1 MAKVDV
7 ELLIDDVAITSQAG
21 KKKDYASLG
30 ELPFVEQ
37 TIIGYAAQ
45 FIIQVQ
51 KNLQSTNK
59 VDTGTLE
66 RDIQEGSLIKQ
77 GGSYSIDVGY
87 PASSEGAR
95 YYDFV
100 NKGVK
105 GFKSGSP
112 NSPYKFRS
120 AYPSMNGPMV
130 NAIQKWVKR
139 NALAQR
145 KETQTKNLSALQKKR
160 KAVSE
165 LNTGRTTAYLIARKI
180 KQRGLP
186 RTGFFDDAIDQVFN
200 EQFYNK
206 MAKAVGGDV
215 RVYIKQAVTLIN
227 EENK

>member
-1 MAKVDV
+1 MAKVNFD
-7 ELLIDDVAITSQAG
+7 LLIDDAAIASEAG
-21 KKKDYASLG
+21 KKSDYASVK

-37 TIIGYAAQ
+37 TIINYAAK

-51 KNLQSTNK
+51 KNLIKANK
-59 VDTGTLE
+59 TDTGRLE
-66 RDIQEGSLIKQ
+66 TDIQEGSLIKE

-105 GFKSGSP
+105 GFKSGTP
-112 NSPYKFRS
+112 NSPYRFRS
-120 AYPSMNGPMV
+120 AFPSLNGPMV

-139 NALAQR
+139 NGLAQKR
-145 KETQTKNLSALQKKR
+145 EDQKYNLSGLQKKR
-160 KAVSE
+160 KSVSE

-186 RTGFFDDAIDQVFN
+186 KTGFFDNAIDEVFN
-200 EQFYNK
+200 EQFYSK
-206 MAKAVGGDV
+206 MAKAVGGDL
-215 RVYIKQAVTLIN
+215 RVYIKQATSLIN
-227 EENK
+227 DENK

>member
-1 MAKVDV
+1 MAKVDFDV
-7 ELLIDDVAITSQAG
+7 IVDDAAIASEAG
-21 KKKDYASLG
+21 KKEDYASLG
-30 ELPFVEQ
+30 ELPFVEK
-37 TIIGYAAQ
+37 TMIAYAAR

-51 KNLQSTNK
+51 KNLQKANK
-59 VDTGTLE
+59 VDKGTLE
-66 RDIQEGSLIKQ
+66 RDIQEGELIKSGQ
-77 GGSYSIDVGY
+77 SYSIEVGY
-87 PASSEGAR
+87 PKSSEGAK

-105 GFKSGSP
+105 GFKSGTP
-112 NSPYKFRS
+112 NSPYSFKS
-120 AYPSMNGPMV
+120 AYPSINGPMV

-139 NALAQR
+139 NGLAQR
-145 KETQTKNLSALQKKR
+145 NETQKYNLSGLQRKR
-160 KAVSE
+160 KSVSE

-206 MAKAVGGDV
+206 MAKALGGDV
-215 RVYIKQAVTLIN
+215 RLYIKQAALLIN

>member
-1 MAKVDV
+1 MAKVDMEV
-7 ELLIDDVAITSQAG
+7 VVDDAIIASEAAKNT
-21 KKKDYASLG
+21 DYASLK
-30 ELPFVEQ
+30 ELPFVEKV
-37 TIIGYAAQ
+37 ILSYAAK

-51 KNLQSTNK
+51 KNLISANK
-59 VDTGTLE
+59 TDTGRLE
-66 RDIQEGSLIKQ
+66 DDIQQGDLIKT
-77 GGSYSIDVGY
+77 GGSYLIDIGY
-87 PASSEGAR
+87 PKTSEGAK

-120 AYPSMNGPMV
+120 AYPSINGPMV
-130 NAIQKWVKR
+130 TAIQKWVKR
-139 NALAQR
+139 NAKLARREDQNTNLSGLQR
-145 KETQTKNLSALQKKR
+145 KR
-160 KAVSE
+160 KSVSE

>member
-1 MAKVDV
+1 MPKVDMEV
-7 ELLIDDVAITSQAG
+7 VIDDAIIASEAAKST
-21 KKKDYASLG
+21 DYASLK
-30 ELPFVEQ
+30 ELPFVEKV
-37 TIIGYAAQ
+37 ILSYAAK

-51 KNLQSTNK
+51 KNLIKENK
-59 VDTGTLE
+59 TDTGRLE
-66 RDIQEGSLIKQ
+66 DDIQQGDLIKAD
-77 GGSYSIDVGY
+77 GSYLIDIGY
-87 PASSEGAR
+87 PKSSEGSK

-105 GFKSGSP
+105 GFKSGTP
-112 NSPYKFRS
+112 NSPYSFKS

-139 NALAQR
+139 NAKLVRREDQ
-145 KETQTKNLSALQKKR
+145 KYNLTSLQKKR
-160 KAVSE
+160 KSVSE

-206 MAKAVGGDV
+206 MAQALGGDV
-215 RVYIKQAVTLIN
+215 RLYIKQAASLIN

>member
-1 MAKVDV
+1 MPKVDV
-7 ELLIDDVAITSQAG
+7 EVIIDDAAIASEAS
-21 KKKDYASLG
+21 KKSDYASLG
-30 ELPFVEQ
+30 ELPFVEK
-37 TIIGYAAQ
+37 TMIAYAAK

-51 KNLQSTNK
+51 KNLQKENK
-59 VDTGTLE
+59 IDTGRLE
-66 RDIQEGSLIKQ
+66 TDIQEGSVIREGKT
-77 GGSYSIDVGY
+77 YSIDIGY
-87 PASSEGAR
+87 PVGSEGAK

-105 GFKSGSP
+105 GFKSGTP
-112 NSPYKFRS
+112 NSPYRFRS
-120 AYPSMNGPMV
+120 AFPSMNGPMV

-139 NALAQR
+139 NSLSQRTETQKYNTSGLQR
-145 KETQTKNLSALQKKR
+145 KR
-160 KAVSE
+160 KSVSE

-206 MAKAVGGDV
+206 MAEALGGDV
-215 RVYIKQAVTLIN
+215 RLYIKQAASLIN

>member
-1 MAKVDV
+1 MPKVDFEV
-7 ELLIDDVAITSQAG
+7 IIDDAAIASEAN
-21 KKKDYASLG
+21 KKSDYASLG
-30 ELPFVEQ
+30 ELPFVEK
-37 TIIGYAAQ
+37 TMIAYAAK

-51 KNLQSTNK
+51 KNLQKANK
-59 VDTGTLE
+59 IDKGTLE
-66 RDIQEGSLIKQ
+66 RDIQEGSLVKEGQ
-77 GGSYSIDVGY
+77 SYSIEVGY
-87 PASSEGAR
+87 PKSSEGAR

-105 GFKSGSP
+105 GFKSGTP
-112 NSPYKFRS
+112 NSPYSFKS

-139 NALAQR
+139 NALSSR
-145 KETQTKNLSALQKKR
+145 KETQTRSLSSLQKKR
-160 KAVSE
+160 KSVAQ

-206 MAKAVGGDV
+206 MAKALGGDV
-215 RVYIKQAVTLIN
+215 RLYIKQAASLIN

>member
-1 MAKVDV
+1 MPKVDV
-7 ELLIDDVAITSQAG
+7 EVLIDDVAIAD
-21 KKKDYASLG
+21 KALEKKDYAALG

-37 TIIGYAAQ
+37 TIIGYAAK
-45 FIIQVQ
+45 FIAQVQ
-51 KNLQSTNK
+51 DNLQKANK
-59 VDTGTLE
+59 IDTGRLE
-66 RDIQEGSLIKQ
+66 TDIQEGSVIREGKT
-77 GGSYSIDVGY
+77 YSIDIGY
-87 PASSEGAR
+87 PVGSEGAK

-105 GFKSGSP
+105 GFKSGTP
-112 NSPYKFRS
+112 NSPYRFRS
-120 AYPSMNGPMV
+120 AFPSMNGPMV

-139 NALAQR
+139 NSKLARREDQKYNLTSLQR
-145 KETQTKNLSALQKKR
+145 KR
-160 KAVSE
+160 KSVSE

-206 MAKAVGGDV
+206 MAEALGGDV
-215 RVYIKQAVTLIN
+215 RLYIKQAASLIN

>member
-1 MAKVDV
+1 MAKVNFDV
-7 ELLIDDVAITSQAG
+7 VVDDAAIESEAG
-21 KKKDYASLG
+21 KMSDYASVG

-37 TIIGYAAQ
+37 TIINYAAQ

-51 KNLQSTNK
+51 KNLQKANK

-66 RDIQEGSLIKQ
+66 TDIQEGSVIRQ
-77 GGSYSIDVGY
+77 GSSYSIDIGY

-112 NSPYKFRS
+112 NSPYRFRS
-120 AYPSMNGPMV
+120 AFPSMNGPMV

-139 NALAQR
+139 NGLAQR
-145 KETQTKNLSALQKKR
+145 REDQKYNLSGLQRKR
-160 KAVSE
+160 KSVAQ

-186 RTGFFDDAIDQVFN
+186 KTGFFDNAIDEVFN
-200 EQFYNK
+200 EQFYAK

-215 RVYIKQAVTLIN
+215 RVYIKQATSLIN
-227 EENK
+227 DENK

>member
-1 MAKVDV
+1 MAKVNYEV
-7 ELLIDDVAITSQAG
+7 VVDDAAIASQAG
-21 KKKDYASLG
+21 KKSDYASLG

-37 TIIGYAAQ
+37 TIINYAAK

-51 KNLQSTNK
+51 NNLQSTNK

-66 RDIQEGSLIKQ
+66 RDIQEGSLIRE
-77 GGSYSIDVGY
+77 GRTYSIDVGY
-87 PASSEGAR
+87 PASSEGAK

-105 GFKSGSP
+105 GFKSGTP
-112 NSPYKFRS
+112 NSPYRFRS
-120 AYPSMNGPMV
+120 AFPSINGPMV

-139 NALAQR
+139 NALSSRNETQRYNLSGLQR
-145 KETQTKNLSALQKKR
+145 KR
-160 KAVSE
+160 KSVSE

-186 RTGFFDDAIDQVFN
+186 RTGFFDDAITQVFN

-206 MAKAVGGDV
+206 MAEAVGGDV
-215 RVYIKQAVTLIN
+215 RLYIKQAASLIN

>member
-1 MAKVDV
+1 MAKVNYEAV
-7 ELLIDDVAITSQAG
+7 VDDAAILSQAG

-51 KNLQSTNK
+51 KNLISANK
-59 VDTGTLE
+59 TDTGTLE

-139 NALAQR
+139 NGLAQR

-160 KAVSE
+160 KSVSE

-186 RTGFFDDAIDQVFN
+186 KTGFFDDAIDQVFN
-200 EQFYNK
+200 EQFYSK

>member
-1 MAKVDV
+1 MAKVNYEAV
-7 ELLIDDVAITSQAG
+7 IDDAAILSQAG

-87 PASSEGAR
+87 PASSDGAR

>member
-7 ELLIDDVAITSQAG
+7 ELLIDDAAILSQAG
-21 KKKDYASLG
+21 KKSDYASLG
-30 ELPFVEQ
+30 ELPFVEK
-37 TIIGYAAQ
+37 TMIAYAAR

-51 KNLQSTNK
+51 KNLQKANK
-59 VDTGTLE
+59 IDKGTLE
-66 RDIQEGSLIKQ
+66 RDIQEGSLVKEGQ
-77 GGSYSIDVGY
+77 SYSIEVGY
-87 PASSEGAR
+87 PKTSEGAK
-95 YYDFV
+95 YYDYV
-100 NKGVK
+100 NKGVQ
-105 GFKSGSP
+105 GFISKQP
-112 NSPYKFRS
+112 NSPYKYQS
-120 AYPSMNGPMV
+120 AFPKMNGPMV

-200 EQFYNK
+200 EQFYSK

>member
-1 MAKVDV
+1 MAKVNV
-7 ELLIDDVAITSQAG
+7 EIVVDDAAIESQAG
-21 KKKDYASLG
+21 KKSDYASLG

-37 TIIGYAAQ
+37 TIINYAAK

-51 KNLQSTNK
+51 KNLQSANK

-66 RDIQEGSLIKQ
+66 RDIQEGSLIRN
-77 GGSYSIDVGY
+77 GRTYSIDVGY
-87 PASSEGAR
+87 PANSEGAR

-105 GFKSGSP
+105 GFKSGQS
-112 NSPYKFRS
+112 NSPYRFRS
-120 AYPSMNGPMV
+120 AFPSINGPMV

-139 NALAQR
+139 NALSSRSENQRFNLSGLQR
-145 KETQTKNLSALQKKR
+145 KR
-160 KAVSE
+160 KSVSQ

-186 RTGFFDDAIDQVFN
+186 RTGFFDDAITQVFN

-206 MAKAVGGDV
+206 MAEAVGGDV
-215 RVYIKQAVTLIN
+215 RLYIKQAASLIN

>member
-1 MAKVDV
+1 MPKVDMEV
-7 ELLIDDVAITSQAG
+7 VVDDAIIASEAAKST
-21 KKKDYASLG
+21 DYASLK
-30 ELPFVEQ
+30 ELPFVEKVM
-37 TIIGYAAQ
+37 IAYAAK

-51 KNLQSTNK
+51 KNLISANK
-59 VDTGTLE
+59 TDTGRLE
-66 RDIQEGSLIKQ
+66 EEIQQGDIIKAN
-77 GGSYSIDVGY
+77 GSYLIDIGY
-87 PASSEGAR
+87 PKSSESSK

-105 GFKSGSP
+105 GFKSGTP
-112 NSPYKFRS
+112 NSPYRFRS
-120 AYPSMNGPMV
+120 AFPSMNGPMV

-139 NALAQR
+139 NSKLARREDQKYNLTSLQR
-145 KETQTKNLSALQKKR
+145 KR
-160 KAVSE
+160 KSVSE

-206 MAKAVGGDV
+206 MAKALGGDV
-215 RVYIKQAVTLIN
+215 RLYIKQAASLIN

>member
-1 MAKVDV
+1 MPKVDFDV
-7 ELLIDDVAITSQAG
+7 IVDDAAIADQAG
-21 KKKDYASLG
+21 KKSDYASLG
-30 ELPFVEQ
+30 ELPFVEK
-37 TIIGYAAQ
+37 TMIAYAAK

-51 KNLQSTNK
+51 KNLQTTNR
-59 VDTGTLE
+59 VDTGRLE
-66 RDIQEGSLIKQ
+66 KDIQEGSLIKEN
-77 GGSYSIDVGY
+77 GSYSIDIGY
-87 PASSEGAR
+87 PASSEGAK

-105 GFKSGSP
+105 GFKSGTP
-112 NSPYKFRS
+112 NSPYQFRS

-139 NALAQR
+139 NALSAR
-145 KETQTKNLSALQKKR
+145 KETQKYSLSGLQRKR
-160 KAVSE
+160 KSVSE

-186 RTGFFDDAIDQVFN
+186 KTGFFDDAIDQVFN

-206 MAKAVGGDV
+206 MAKALGGDV
-215 RVYIKQAVTLIN
+215 RLYIKQAASLIN